1 MGHVIVTLDS
11 LHLRLHLRLGDDDSA
26 RLRLD
31 GTTSGSD
38 AVFERLELGHG
49 RIALRTPD
57 GRFLAVR
64 PDAGLSYGIYP
75 EDELTPAAAFEEILW
90 PTGQV
95 SLRSCH
101 LTYVGADAAGQAVV
115 NRTEAGSLERFHLV
129 AAPVPT
135 VPAQRQPAAVPSPSS
150 PSVATPVR

>member
-1 MGHVIVTLDS
+1 MAHVAVTLDG
-11 LHLRLHLRLGDDDSA
+11 HHLRLGDARSD
-26 RLRLD
+26 RLRIGGATLEP
-31 GTTSGSD
+31 D

-49 RIALRTPD
+49 RIALRSSD

-64 PDAGLSYGIYP
+64 PDAGLSYAVYP

-101 LTYVGADAAGQAVV
+101 LTYVGADRDGRVTAG
-115 NRTEAGSLERFHLV
+115 RTQPGLLDRFHV
-129 AAPVPT
+129 APVPVASVPVPV
-135 VPAQRQPAAVPSPSS
+135 VPAQRQPVDDAVPA
-150 PSVATPVR
+150 ATTSLP